1 MRVILV
7 GIAILRLNTFMAWQK
22 VAVRVPATT
31 ANLGPGFDSL
41 GVALR
46 LHNTVILRPG
56 VQTQLPP
63 MFSTTAKTFFGACKA
78 RPFPF
83 SVEIQGNVPISR
95 GLGSSVTVRLGI
107 LAGLNQLANCPLSP
121 EQVLSLVVEME
132 GHPDNAVPA
141 FYGGFAAC
149 ASGKFLNVPVSPKL
163 KFITL
168 IPDLM
173 LQTSAARKV
182 LPKKVSLA
190 DAVCNLQHSS
200 VITAAFCARQY
211 SALSGL
217 FNDRLHQPYRAKLIP
232 GFEAILDSAE
242 KAGALGSFLSG
253 SGSTLMAITL
263 QNPEK
268 VRNAMLRTASKHLP
282 GCTARILTADNNG
295 LQIKA
300 S

>member
-1 MRVILV
+1 MP
-7 GIAILRLNTFMAWQK
+7 LNTFMDWHK

-46 LHNTVILRPG
+46 LHNTVTLRPG
-56 VQTQLPP
+56 VQTHLPP
-63 MFSTTAKTFFGACKA
+63 MFAATAKTFFAASKKKA
-78 RPFPF
+78 FPF
-83 SVEIQGNVPISR
+83 SVEITGDVPISR

-107 LAGLNQLANCPLSP
+107 LAGLNQLANSPLSP
-121 EQVLSLVVEME
+121 EQVLALVVEME

-163 KFITL
+163 KFVTL
-168 IPDLM
+168 IPDM
-173 LQTSAARKV
+173 MMETSAARRV

-190 DAVCNLQHSS
+190 DAVVNLQHSS
-200 VITAAFCARQY
+200 VITAAFCSKHY
-211 SALSGL
+211 EALSGL

-232 GFEAILDSAE
+232 GFKEILSAAE

-253 SGSTLMAITL
+253 SGSTLMALTL
-263 QNPEK
+263 K
-268 VRNAMLRTASKHLP
+268 NADAVAKAMVNTARRHLP
-282 GCTARILTADNNG
+282 SPRALVLTADNTG

>member
-1 MRVILV
+1 
-7 GIAILRLNTFMAWQK
+7 
-22 VAVRVPATT
+22 
-31 ANLGPGFDSL
+31 
-41 GVALR
+41 
-46 LHNTVILRPG
+46 
-56 VQTQLPP
+56 
-63 MFSTTAKTFFGACKA
+63 MFSTTAKTFFSAAKKK
-78 RPFPF
+78 PFPF
-83 SVEIQGNVPISR
+83 SVEIHGNVPISR

-107 LAGLNQLANCPLSP
+107 LAGLNQLAECPLSP

-149 ASGKFLNVPVSPKL
+149 TSAKFLNVPISSKL
-163 KFITL
+163 KFIAL

-200 VITAAFCARQY
+200 VITAAFCAKQY
-211 SALSGL
+211 EALSGL

-232 GFEAILDSAE
+232 GFEPILSAAE
-242 KAGALGSFLSG
+242 KAGALGSYLSG
-253 SGSTLMAITL
+253 SGSTLMAVTL
-263 QNPEK
+263 KNPEK
-268 VRNAMLRTASKHLP
+268 IRAAMLRTAAKYLP
-282 GCTARILTADNNG
+282 GCQAHILTADNTG

-300 S
+300 TS